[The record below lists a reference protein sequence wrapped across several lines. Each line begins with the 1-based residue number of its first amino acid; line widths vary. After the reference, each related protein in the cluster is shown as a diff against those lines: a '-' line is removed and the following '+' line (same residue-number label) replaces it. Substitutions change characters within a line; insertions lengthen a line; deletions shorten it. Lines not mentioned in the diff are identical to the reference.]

1 MLDMSGQKQ
10 TCCYGCKPKPCWQ
23 IFKYILLK

>member
-10 TCCYGCKPKPCWQ
+10 TCCYGCNKPCWQ